1 MNQST
6 DETATNHRERIFHV
20 IYQIP
25 KGKVATYG
33 QVAELAGLARAARLV
48 GNTLKGLPKN
58 TKLPWHR
65 VLNASGKIS
74 LPPEAGGERQKALLE
89 KENVTFI
96 NGKIKLSDYGWR
108 P

>member
-1 MNQST
+1 MSNDQNDTGSS
-6 DETATNHRERIFHV
+6 NKERIFQV

-48 GNTLKGLPKN
+48 GSTLKGLPKN
-58 TKLPWHR
+58 TKLPWYR
-65 VLNASGKIS
+65 VLNSSGKIS
-74 LPPEAGGERQKALLE
+74 LPPEAGGKKQKALLE
-89 KENVTFI
+89 KENVAFI
-96 NGKIKLSDYGWR
+96 NGKIKLADYGWR

>member
-1 MNQST
+1 MSNDQNKT
-6 DETATNHRERIFHV
+6 DSSNKERIFQV

-25 KGKVATYG
+25 VGKVATYG

-48 GNTLKGLPKN
+48 GSTLKGLPKN

-65 VLNASGKIS
+65 VLNASGRIS
-74 LPPEAGGERQKALLE
+74 LPPEMGGKKQKARLE
-89 KENVTFI
+89 KEGVVFI
-96 NGKIKLSDYGWR
+96 NGKIHLKDYGWR

>member
-1 MNQST
+1 MSNDQNDTSSS
-6 DETATNHRERIFHV
+6 NKERIFQV

-48 GNTLKGLPKN
+48 GSTLKELPKN
-58 TKLPWHR
+58 TKLPWYR

-74 LPPEAGGERQKALLE
+74 LPPEGGGKRQKALLE

-96 NGKIKLSDYGWR
+96 NGKIKLADYGWR